1 MKRGETEGNAEIL
14 ECFTTVTTGVSTIR
28 AFGVVDNFMNQ
39 MHSHV
44 DKLSIARR
52 HFWIFN
58 RWLGLQMSL
67 MGIILSTGTGFLL
80 LSSNSILDASSV
92 GFSLTFSMGFAHA
105 TFTAVNNFGMLET
118 YMNAGVGIIS
128 YSKLKAEEQGGNEV
142 PTDWPSRGE
151 VEVKGLSI
159 SYSPDLPLV
168 LSDISISVGAG
179 QRIGIV
185 GRTGAGKSSLTL
197 ALLRLINPQCG
208 SILIDGVDIST
219 IKLRSLR
226 SKVAFL
232 PQDPVLFSGT
242 IRSNLDYFREVS
254 KDKLNEVLRRVKLLS
269 ENDNEKTGLFTLES
283 PISAGGANMSQ
294 GQRQLL
300 CLARILIRDPGII
313 ILDEATSAVDNE
325 TDSWIQDTIRNEVNR
340 TLIVVAHRLRTIAS
354 FDKVIVIDDGR
365 IGETGTPAELL
376 RAKGLFYDL
385 VQQSEDK
392 EFVTNSVLN

>member
-168 LSDISISVGAG
+168 LSE
-179 QRIGIV
+179 IG
-185 GRTGAGKSSLTL
+185 R
-197 ALLRLINPQCG
+197 
-208 SILIDGVDIST
+208 
-219 IKLRSLR
+219 
-226 SKVAFL
+226 
-232 PQDPVLFSGT
+232 
-242 IRSNLDYFREVS
+242 
-254 KDKLNEVLRRVKLLS
+254 
-269 ENDNEKTGLFTLES
+269 
-283 PISAGGANMSQ
+283 
-294 GQRQLL
+294 
-300 CLARILIRDPGII
+300 
-313 ILDEATSAVDNE
+313 
-325 TDSWIQDTIRNEVNR
+325 
-340 TLIVVAHRLRTIAS
+340 AH
-354 FDKVIVIDDGR
+354 V
-365 IGETGTPAELL
+365 
-376 RAKGLFYDL
+376 
-385 VQQSEDK
+385 
-392 EFVTNSVLN
+392 